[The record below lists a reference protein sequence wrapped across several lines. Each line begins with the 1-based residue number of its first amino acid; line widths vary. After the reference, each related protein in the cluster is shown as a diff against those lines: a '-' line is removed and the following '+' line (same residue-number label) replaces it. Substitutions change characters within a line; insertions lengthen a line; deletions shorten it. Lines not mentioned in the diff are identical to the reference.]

1 MKPNEFWKNFRL
13 GEELAISGNFIYDG
27 LRRFHEMQRLDYDDE
42 LFDFLYHVSVGLER
56 LTKIAIVLCEHTD
69 ATDQDALEK
78 SLITHN
84 LNGLISRLKKSSAIN
99 LGTSHNE
106 LISILTIFYNSLR
119 YDRFTLASSFSG
131 GKERKAIV
139 GWLEKYLKI
148 TLDHGDKMFGID
160 NPERC
165 REFVRKTILKIS
177 QQIYEVIQRKARRLN
192 LYTYELRNASKAQ
205 SVFLREVDIADE
217 DVLWKELL
225 IFFMNTR
232 STSGYLRYLRGIE
245 PLDFD
250 PALADEYL
258 ACFASDS
265 AKARV
270 MDELEHLYS
279 EIEGGHALVWKLWQS
294 STRRMS
300 PLTTGMRA
308 RSAMKIMINQ
318 K

>member
-27 LRRFHEMQRLDYDDE
+27 LRRIHEMQRLDYDE
-42 LFDFLYHVSVGLER
+42 EIFDFLYHVSVGLER
-56 LTKIAIVLCEHTD
+56 LTKIAIVLCEHSD
-69 ATDQDALEK
+69 ETDQDALEK

-84 LNGLISRLKKSSAIN
+84 LNDLMARLRASSTIK
-99 LGTSHNE
+99 LGASHNE
-106 LISILTIFYNSLR
+106 FISILTTFYNSLR

-131 GKERKAIV
+131 GKERKALV
-139 GWLEKYLKI
+139 SWLEKSLSM
-148 TLDHGDKMFGID
+148 TLNHGVRLFGID

-165 REFVRKTILKIS
+165 RKFVRKTILKIS
-177 QQIYEVIQRKARRLN
+177 QQIYEVIQKEARRLN
-192 LYTYELRNASKAQ
+192 LYTYELRHASKAE

-232 STSGYLRYLRGIE
+232 STSGYLRYLRGIK

-250 PALADEYL
+250 PALADDYL

-270 MDELEHLYS
+270 MDELEHLYA
-279 EIEGGHALVWKLWQS
+279 EMEGGV
-294 STRRMS
+294 
-300 PLTTGMRA
+300 
-308 RSAMKIMINQ
+308 RSRLEAMAIINAPNVYFDDDDESEDRVDAGN
-318 K
+318 